1 MRAKG
6 ASPTR
11 AVPGFPMALKRKEA
25 AKSEKVAI
33 LDAGAQVRA
42 NNVHGQTNRLPRLS
56 VCACRLP
63 RAPSLRSMPR

>member
-1 MRAKG
+1 
-6 ASPTR
+6 
-11 AVPGFPMALKRKEA
+11 MALKRKEA